1 MQNKTAADINYTAEL
16 TESVEE
22 LRDRLEA
29 MKRLMAEQGRSGSG
43 GGGSGSGFDSS
54 SSSSGKSSDSI
65 IDGSFLSV
73 VFAVVLTMILSVSI
87 YAFQNLYYAILKKFP
102 SKHTEL

>member
-1 MQNKTAADINYTAEL
+1 MQHSTSADINYTAEL

-29 MKRLMAEQGRSGSG
+29 MKRLMAEQGRG
-43 GGGSGSGFDSS
+43 GGGSGGSLDSA